1 MALHLY
7 QGCRVQPG
15 SVRLV
20 SPQPGT
26 QVQDSPHDRQVAV
39 HRAWT
44 PASPEPVPNERL
56 QGAVVN
62 LLDGQLANVRIQHRQ
77 RPCIPLETSLV
88 LVLLQEP
95 GGRFSEAVRL
105 ASAEEARGPDLL
117 EPSRENCYGLPE
129 IACAS
134 ALANARSV
142 EVFVDVPDRTSQ
154 GEAGRFTLS
163 HDFLLS
169 GKAAGRPL
177 RRT

>member
-1 MALHLY
+1 M
-7 QGCRVQPG
+7 
-15 SVRLV
+15 
-20 SPQPGT
+20 
-26 QVQDSPHDRQVAV
+26 D
-39 HRAWT
+39 
-44 PASPEPVPNERL
+44 
-56 QGAVVN
+56 
-62 LLDGQLANVRIQHRQ
+62 LLDGQLADVRIQHRQ
-77 RPCIPLETSLV
+77 RPCVSLQTSLV

-95 GGRFSEAVRL
+95 GGRFSEGARL
-105 ASAEEARGPDLL
+105 ASAEEPSGPDHLK
-117 EPSRENCYGLPE
+117 PSRENSYGLPE

-163 HDFLLS
+163 HDFLPS